1 MRTEGGHARG
11 RRTCVRGAG
20 MRKSSPREASP
31 RALPLAGV
39 NATLAE
45 RLQGR
50 ATYDL
55 RTHAPCCTNGVT
67 NFLFGKRTVS
77 LSAWKRPGHTR
88 DTQAAQG
95 IGCAGHVPRASGTCP
110 GQTQDV
116 EPRRSR
122 T

>member
-1 MRTEGGHARG
+1 MCTEGGHARG
-11 RRTCVRGAG
+11 GQACVRGAG
-20 MRKSSPREASP
+20 MREVSPREASP

-45 RLQGR
+45 RRQGCS
-50 ATYDL
+50 TNDL
-55 RTHAPCCTNGVT
+55 RTRAPCCTNGIT

-95 IGCAGHVPRASGTCP
+95 IGCAGHAPRAAGTCP

-116 EPRRSR
+116 ERRRSR